1 MTRSILHVDMDAF
14 YASVE
19 QRDHPALKGRPVIVG
34 ADPKNGRG
42 RGVVAA
48 CSYEAR
54 KFGIR
59 SALPISR
66 AWKLCPQAKYV
77 RPRFNH
83 YSDVSGIIM
92 EILRAYTDLVE
103 PFSIDEAFLDIT
115 GSIALMGPALEIARD
130 VKRTIRERT
139 ELTASVGL
147 APNKFLAKLASD
159 LQKPDG
165 LVLVEPDQ
173 VLQFLADLPI
183 SRLWGVGPK
192 TETRL
197 RSMGVCTISD
207 LSGLGR
213 ATLVQEMGAAGEHLW
228 HLSRGEDDR
237 PVASGWEPKS
247 ISTETTFESDTADA
261 DRLVRTLRKLSEQV
275 AGRLRKGKYRAGQIT
290 LKLRY
295 ASFTTHTRQT
305 TIPRPI
311 ETGRE
316 IFEAALPLFE
326 SFPLTEKIRLIGVG
340 AGQLSREGERP
351 AQLGLF
357 SGSEPSKKL
366 DHTVDE
372 IRERYGRASLQRG
385 SELS

>member
-1 MTRSILHVDMDAF
+1 MDAF

>member
-1 MTRSILHVDMDAF
+1 MPRSILHVDMDAF

-197 RSMGVCTISD
+197 RSMGVRTISD

-213 ATLVQEMGAAGEHLW
+213 ATLVQEMGTAGEHLW